1 MILCGHE
8 GDKQTQPSWAKDGSF
23 LVFRDLQQLVPEF
36 DTYVV
41 QLVLVYTWHFV
52 LTTSIGSWKKMPT
65 SHLLLRT
72 MPDQATSL
80 RHT

>member
-8 GDKQTQPSWAKDGSF
+8 GDKQAQPSWAKDGSF

-36 DTYVV
+36 DTYVAH
-41 QLVLVYTWHFV
+41 LVLFYIWRFV
-52 LTTSIGSWKKMPT
+52 LTTSIGSWRKMPT
-65 SHLLLRT
+65 SPLSLRT
-72 MPDQATSL
+72 TPTQAKSL